1 MSELDLLSTDTM
13 WESVSDEDERRS
25 IVGSFHT
32 FTHAEK
38 MCRNPVNVHAGGNC
52 AAFKKMILFSSG
64 VRTADVSLKKSTVD
78 RRDVF
83 DEIYFFFFLILHY
96 VYFDL
101 F

>member
-1 MSELDLLSTDTM
+1 MSELDLLLTDKCGKVFQMRT
-13 WESVSDEDERRS
+13 SDVFN
-25 IVGSFHT
+25 VGSFYM

-64 VRTADVSLKKSTVD
+64 VRTADVSLNKSTVD

-83 DEIYFFFFLILHY
+83 NPILKKISEH
-96 VYFDL
+96 
-101 F
+101 